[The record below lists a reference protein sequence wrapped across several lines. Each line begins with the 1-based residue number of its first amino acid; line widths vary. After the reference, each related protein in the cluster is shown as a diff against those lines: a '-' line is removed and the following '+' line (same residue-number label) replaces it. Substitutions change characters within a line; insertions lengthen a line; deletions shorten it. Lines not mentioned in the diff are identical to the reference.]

1 MDKTK
6 DVEKNQDRMKR
17 WRNVMCPD
25 DKPDAEIQAI
35 DAIED
40 EMGELAPLVERIRA
54 LVSRIDPLSHYKAFE
69 NVEFILEAIGQLDYP
84 RSPAVDV
91 LWRWSQIDEQRR
103 NEAKSYIN
111 ALNSWLLELSLEEA
125 KIHQPNNLPVLGK
138 VYSLLGDSDDSKRW
152 LAMCLR
158 KTLKEHAYTPWDFIN
173 ESDDETFVR
182 GVYEAILHRPPSPDD
197 MKFRLE
203 ELRNGKDRQSFFL
216 EIFEAEEHQMS
227 HLRGLASIIKHD

>member
-6 DVEKNQDRMKR
+6 DVEKNQERMKR

-25 DKPDAEIQAI
+25 DKPDTEIQAI

-138 VYSLLGDSDDSKRW
+138 VYKR
-152 LAMCLR
+152 
-158 KTLKEHAYTPWDFIN
+158 
-173 ESDDETFVR
+173 
-182 GVYEAILHRPPSPDD
+182 
-197 MKFRLE
+197 
-203 ELRNGKDRQSFFL
+203 
-216 EIFEAEEHQMS
+216 
-227 HLRGLASIIKHD
+227 